1 MFQWEVFS
9 DDDPPV
15 VTPRFGHVVQ
25 THRFFF
31 FLPALAN
38 SGGAFTLGCAWSK
51 KKQQQKNKCVSA
63 GVRPIPSIIDV
74 LDDNEISRALNP
86 KPLLHRYFVNISFE
100 LLCLYLLIV

>member
-51 KKQQQKNKCVSA
+51 KNNNKKTNVYLQGS
-63 GVRPIPSIIDV
+63 D
-74 LDDNEISRALNP
+74 
-86 KPLLHRYFVNISFE
+86 
-100 LLCLYLLIV
+100 LYLPL